1 MIRAAALLLLAS
13 CASATFAQCQASTF
27 QKKVCMAVPTSIAK
41 YTNLSDSATGCCEL
55 CQQNSLCYTFTMNH
69 NNDRCFLHGNSA
81 STYSK
86 KGNCTSAVIRSK
98 PTPAPAPTPGPSP
111 APKGAKNVLFLIAD
125 DLRPQL
131 SKAYGK
137 TFMHTPNIDAFTDT
151 ALVFDWAYTNMAI
164 CSASRN
170 SFLSGRV
177 PDKTRT
183 WNFIDDFREG
193 GADWVTMPQFFKENG
208 YTTLGHGKTYHPGH
222 PSNNDEPKS
231 WSQDQPYVGLT
242 TTRCTGKGKDGHVHG
257 GGNFCP
263 DAVSAPNMF
272 SDHNTTLS
280 AIDTIQRVT
289 TASKVSGK
297 PWFIAMGWHYPHQ
310 QWHTPQWAMDKYPD
324 AQTMPPPKNSFSPKV
339 APPPSSPPLF
349 ISPLFAPPPLSISP
363 TTTTFTFTT
372 TTTIATTTFTTTTIA
387 TTTTASFSPKVCT
400 D

>member
-1 MIRAAALLLLAS
+1 MNLTLAALIVVGASAAAP
-13 CASATFAQCQASTF
+13 AQCTAASF
-27 QKKVCMAVPTSIAK
+27 KKNTCMVVPVAIAH
-41 YTNLSDSATGCCEL
+41 YTNLSDSARACCEL
-55 CQQNSLCYTFTMNH
+55 CVSNPLCCTFTMNH
-69 NNDRCFLHGNSA
+69 NNDNCFLHGESK
-81 STYSK
+81 STDSR
-86 KGNCTSAVIRSK
+86 KGNCTSAVIRST
-98 PTPAPAPTPGPSP
+98 PTPAPAP

-131 SKAYGK
+131 NKAYGK

-170 SFLSGRV
+170 SFMTGRV

-193 GADWVTMPQFFKENG
+193 GAAWVTLPQFFKENG

-222 PSNNDEPKS
+222 PANNDEPYS

-242 TTRCTGKGKDGHVHG
+242 TTSCRNGKDGLNHG

-263 DAVSAPNMF
+263 DAVSPDNMF

-280 AIDTIQRVT
+280 AIDTIQRVSA
-289 TASKVSGK
+289 ASKTSGR

-310 QWHTPQWAMDKYPD
+310 QWHTPQWSMDKYPD
-324 AQTMPPPKNSFSPKV
+324 AQTLPGE
-339 APPPSSPPLF
+339 
-349 ISPLFAPPPLSISP
+349 
-363 TTTTFTFTT
+363 
-372 TTTIATTTFTTTTIA
+372 
-387 TTTTASFSPKVCT
+387 
-400 D
+400 